1 MPRYSNVILKMHLD
15 RKYKDCMDTFKAN
28 YKSDE
33 DRNKAIENSQEEFV
47 SDLMSYLTDTIPSKD
62 FRCDEEMYDFVLHNV
77 KIDGKTYNSSLR
89 YKEKHKDYVNEL
101 FGETYTLV
109 GALLSQDESKVEIPD
124 IDVEKKINTLLYE
137 GLENNKFSLSHSEEV
152 NYEFGELS
160 GLFKSHLLYPDRK
173 EIMNEIYESLDRVQE
188 ACDKYDFINS
198 KDLKNSFSDEYKK
211 NIKEIQKAK
220 ELSSSVDLIKSSIN
234 TKNKNFDLTVKQT
247 MRGFGPNGRNL
258 EEVMKEKNPEQ
269 FLLKLTNTKT
279 PEEGLIRLNSL
290 YIDAEVNGN
299 RKDFSKTVG
308 RDLGYDGMIEDKRS
322 LLSELKIRDFD
333 IFDKR
338 KVRGAT
344 EAFYKLC
351 KNKLDPSMSVYSLES
366 KVVKENDGDLIEQ
379 VSFKK
384 FLDSKDLKDYYQK
397 NPPEES
403 KNTTEKLRNLDEAHI
418 VKNKGSQS
426 DEYKNFKQ
434 AFDDLKAGKNTYPNE
449 KLAQSI
455 NKLMSFTETYIMEK
469 RKQKGMTST
478 DILDKETNDKM
489 VGKIFWGYG
498 KDRYDFAVKVYEE
511 MSKMKKD
518 LEKNWTPDTHFLYS
532 KESMSNEVR
541 GKGNDKVTSRSKN
554 LNLEKNKDLGF
565 E

>member
-1 MPRYSNVILKMHLD
+1 MPSYSNIILKM
-15 RKYKDCMDTFKAN
+15 KYDEKKKDFMDARN
-28 YKSDE
+28 AEYNSDE
-33 DRNKAIENSQEEFV
+33 EARNAIKSSQKEFV
-47 SDLMSYLTDTIPSKD
+47 SGLLSYLTDTIPSRD
-62 FRCDEEMYDFVLHNV
+62 YDCDEEMYDFVLNNI
-77 KIDGKTYNSSLR
+77 KIDGKPFKTHINYQVGRN
-89 YKEKHKDYVNEL
+89 DFVNEL
-101 FGETYTLV
+101 FGETYSLIDT
-109 GALLSQDESKVEIPD
+109 LLSKDESEVEIPN
-124 IDVEKKINTLLYE
+124 IGVEKKINTLLYE

-152 NYEFGELS
+152 NYEFEELS

-198 KDLKNSFSDEYKK
+198 KDLKNSLPDEYKK
-211 NIKEIQKAK
+211 DIKEIQKAK

-290 YIDAEVNGN
+290 YIDTEVNGN

-366 KVVKENDGDLIEQ
+366 KVVKENDGALIEQ

-418 VKNKGSQS
+418 IKNKGSQS

-469 RKQKGMTST
+469 RKQKGITST
-478 DILDKETNDKM
+478 DVLDKETNEKM

-541 GKGNDKVTSRSKN
+541 GKGNDKVTSKSKN